1 MSEGK
6 FMNTKVKNIL
16 FVFCLILC
24 SFVSFSCTTELTL
37 QLNKNG
43 SVDIK
48 LVAGA
53 GEAFTN
59 MILAN
64 TTEVD
69 TNATFDVAEI
79 SYQLSKSGFTNVKVV
94 STNVSDISVSMSDSL
109 KNSYLFTSGLASVEK
124 NTLRMDLDPA
134 KLKSFYN
141 SADESMQMVLD
152 LLLAPVFNDEVMTE
166 SEYIDVLASFYGESA
181 AKEVQY
187 SNVKITIINPD
198 GSKSVN
204 TVSLVKLLTLTGSI
218 SLK

>member
-1 MSEGK
+1 
-6 FMNTKVKNIL
+6 MNTKVKNIL